1 MYKQEIVMKFF
12 KAFTTLFFVFVN
24 FNSVN
29 GSVLNSKNTMTCL
42 EFFMSNFLVENGQDS
57 SLVDEEI
64 AYIQYIFDKDVPIYN
79 FTDDY
84 GFEEDIKCLD
94 GKCSIHQKVDDAY
107 MGLQTFKEE
116 GEQFGKHFYSVSSID
131 FSTNFDGLSEY
142 GITRHQGKMVC
153 EEPLPEFYLID
164 KN

>member
-1 MYKQEIVMKFF
+1 
-12 KAFTTLFFVFVN
+12 
-24 FNSVN
+24 
-29 GSVLNSKNTMTCL
+29 
-42 EFFMSNFLVENGQDS
+42 
-57 SLVDEEI
+57 
-64 AYIQYIFDKDVPIYN
+64 
-79 FTDDY
+79 
-84 GFEEDIKCLD
+84 
-94 GKCSIHQKVDDAY
+94 

-116 GEQFGKHFYSVSSID
+116 GEQFGKHFYSVSSIE